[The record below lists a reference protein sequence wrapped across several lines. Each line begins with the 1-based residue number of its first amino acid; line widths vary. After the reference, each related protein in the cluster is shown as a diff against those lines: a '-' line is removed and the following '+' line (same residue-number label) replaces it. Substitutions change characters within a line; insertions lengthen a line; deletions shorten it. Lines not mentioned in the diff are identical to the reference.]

1 MGEGINK
8 TLSLMLGNIESR
20 RRRGKA
26 EGEMV
31 EWHHQLNEH
40 EFERALGDCEGQC
53 SLTCFSPWGGKESN
67 MTERLNT
74 RKMSI
79 GRVLNFMLHK
89 ALALERYA

>member
-1 MGEGINK
+1 MA
-8 TLSLMLGNIESR
+8 LMLGNIESR

-31 EWHHQLNEH
+31 EWHLQLNEH

-67 MTERLNT
+67 MIERLNT

-79 GRVLNFMLHK
+79 GIVLNFMLHK